1 MINKRSEQELKQ
13 YKWAFGWMGRY
24 KYRLFLAIFFDIV
37 GVGLMTWEPYIF
49 KDIVDDILMPQQFER
64 LFPMLGLSILVGLA
78 FSACRYFTSI
88 CAEQAAEAAV
98 VRLKGALFRKLM
110 VLGPDYYRENKAGDI
125 INKCSGDVE
134 VISRSLSFVIPRV
147 VEFILM
153 LAVAL
158 FVFLRINWQY
168 TIILLL
174 VSPFTAVMA
183 NKMGKK
189 LHPAFKKARKQL
201 SNLNAVVA
209 ENIAGNRVVK
219 AFVRED
225 YELEKFQKENQGYKE
240 RNIEAVSIWL
250 KYGPIID
257 SLASVIT
264 VINLVVGSILVIV
277 GKENGGITL
286 GELTLFLSFAWTLNE
301 PLMMLGMLVNDIQR
315 FRASTEKVQ
324 ELYYMDVA
332 IRDPEKDESPETV
345 KGQLDLNHVCLD
357 YGSTRVLDDINMH
370 MAPGQVIGIMGSTG
384 CGKTTLVNVI
394 DRFVDVTQGSVE
406 IDGVDV
412 RKWSLKKLRSSIGL
426 TMQDVFLF
434 SDTVESNIA
443 YGVPDTEMENVLS
456 SAVVADADEFVS
468 QMPEKYDTIVGE
480 RGTGLSGG
488 QKQRVSLARA
498 IAKHAPI
505 LILDDTT
512 SAVDMETE
520 EYIQKHLAAMPDKC
534 TTIIIAQR
542 ISSVKQADY
551 IYILDKGRIIEEGTH
566 RQLMQLGGYYYKT
579 CVMQHGL
586 EDAEADGTLNAAL
599 AEGGAD

>member
-1 MINKRSEQELKQ
+1 MKQ

-24 KYRLFLAIFFDIV
+24 KYRLILAIFFNIA

-64 LFPMLGLSILVGLA
+64 LFPMLGLSVLVGLA
-78 FSACRYFTSI
+78 FSACRYLTSI
-88 CAEQAAEAAV
+88 LAEQAAEAAV
-98 VRLKGALFRKLM
+98 VSLKGALFRKLM

-158 FVFLRINWQY
+158 AVFMSINWKY
-168 TIILLL
+168 TLILLA
-174 VSPFTAVMA
+174 VSPFTAIAA
-183 NKMGKK
+183 NKMGQK

-225 YELEKFQKENQGYKE
+225 FEMEKFQTENQAYKA

-277 GKENGGITL
+277 GKENGGITY

-332 IRDPEKDESPETV
+332 IQDPEKDESPERV
-345 KGQLDLNHVCLD
+345 EGRLDLNHVTLD
-357 YGSTRVLDDINMH
+357 YGSTRVLDDVNIH
-370 MAPGQVIGIMGSTG
+370 IAPGQVIGVMGSTG
-384 CGKTTLVNVI
+384 SGKTTLVNVI

-406 IDGVDV
+406 VDGVDV

-443 YGVPDTEMENVLS
+443 YGVPDTEMENIYS
-456 SAVVADADEFVS
+456 SAVIADADEFVS

-498 IAKHAPI
+498 IAKHAPV

-542 ISSVKQADY
+542 ISSVRQADY
-551 IYILDKGRIIEEGTH
+551 IYILDKGRVLEEGTH
-566 RQLMQLGGYYYKT
+566 RQLMQKKGYYYKT

-586 EDAEADGTLNAAL
+586 EEAEADGTLHAAL

>member
-1 MINKRSEQELKQ
+1 MKQ

-24 KYRLFLAIFFDIV
+24 KYRLILAIFFNIA

-64 LFPMLGLSILVGLA
+64 LFPMLGLSVLVGLA
-78 FSACRYFTSI
+78 FSACRYLTSI
-88 CAEQAAEAAV
+88 LAEQAAESAV
-98 VRLKGALFRKLM
+98 VNLKGALFRKLM
-110 VLGPDYYRENKAGDI
+110 ALGPDYYRENKAGDI

-153 LAVAL
+153 LIVAL
-158 FVFLRINWQY
+158 AVFMSINWKY
-168 TIILLL
+168 TLILLA
-174 VSPFTAVMA
+174 VSPFTAIAA
-183 NKMGKK
+183 NKMGQK

-225 YELEKFQKENQGYKE
+225 FELEKFQTENQAYKA

-264 VINLVVGSILVIV
+264 VINLVVGSILVII
-277 GKENGGITL
+277 GKENGGISY
-286 GELTLFLSFAWTLNE
+286 GDLTLFLTFAWTLNE
-301 PLMMLGMLVNDIQR
+301 PLLMLGMLVNDIQR

-324 ELYYMDVA
+324 ELYYMDIA
-332 IRDPEKDESPETV
+332 IQDPEKDESPEKV
-345 KGQLDLNHVCLD
+345 QGRLDLNHVTLD
-357 YGSTRVLDDINMH
+357 YGSTRVLDDVSMH
-370 MAPGQVIGIMGSTG
+370 IAPGQVIGVMGSTG
-384 CGKTTLVNVI
+384 SGKTTLVNVI

-406 IDGVDV
+406 VDGVDV

-443 YGVPDTEMENVLS
+443 YGVPDTDMENIYA
-456 SAVVADADEFVS
+456 SAVIADADEFIS

-520 EYIQKHLAAMPDKC
+520 EYIQKHLAEMPDKC

-551 IYILDKGRIIEEGTH
+551 IYILDKGRILEEGTH
-566 RQLMQLGGYYYKT
+566 RQLMQKKGYYYKT
-579 CVMQHGL
+579 CIMQHGL
-586 EDAEADGTLNAAL
+586 EEAEADGTLHAAL

>member
-1 MINKRSEQELKQ
+1 MKQ
-13 YKWAFGWMGRY
+13 YKWAFEWMGKY
-24 KYRLFLAIFFDIV
+24 KLRLILAIFFDIA

-49 KDIVDDILMPQQFER
+49 KDIVDDVLMPQQFER
-64 LFPMLGLSILVGLA
+64 LFPMLGLSIAVGLA

-158 FVFLRINWQY
+158 FVFLRINWKY
-168 TIILLL
+168 TLILLL
-174 VSPFTAVMA
+174 VSPITAVMA

-225 YELEKFQKENQGYKE
+225 FEMEKFQTENQGYKA

-264 VINLVVGSILVIV
+264 VINLVVGSVLVII
-277 GKENGGITL
+277 GKENGGITY

-332 IRDPEKDESPETV
+332 IQEPEKDESPETV
-345 KGQLDLNHVCLD
+345 EGRVDLNHVTLD
-357 YGSTRVLDDINMH
+357 YGSTRVLDDISMH
-370 MAPGQVIGIMGSTG
+370 IAPGQVIGVMGST
-384 CGKTTLVNVI
+384 
-394 DRFVDVTQGSVE
+394 
-406 IDGVDV
+406 
-412 RKWSLKKLRSSIGL
+412 
-426 TMQDVFLF
+426 
-434 SDTVESNIA
+434 
-443 YGVPDTEMENVLS
+443 
-456 SAVVADADEFVS
+456 
-468 QMPEKYDTIVGE
+468 
-480 RGTGLSGG
+480 
-488 QKQRVSLARA
+488 
-498 IAKHAPI
+498 
-505 LILDDTT
+505 
-512 SAVDMETE
+512 
-520 EYIQKHLAAMPDKC
+520 
-534 TTIIIAQR
+534 
-542 ISSVKQADY
+542 
-551 IYILDKGRIIEEGTH
+551 
-566 RQLMQLGGYYYKT
+566 
-579 CVMQHGL
+579 
-586 EDAEADGTLNAAL
+586 
-599 AEGGAD
+599 

>member
-1 MINKRSEQELKQ
+1 MKQ
-13 YKWAFGWMGRY
+13 YKWAFNWLGKH
-24 KYRLFLAIFFDIV
+24 KYLLILAIFFDIA

-49 KDIVDDILMPQQFER
+49 KDIVDDVLMPQQFER
-64 LFPMLGLSILVGLA
+64 LLPMLGLSLLVGLA
-78 FSACRYFTSI
+78 FSVCRYLTSVL
-88 CAEQAAEAAV
+88 AEMAAETAV

-110 VLGPDYYRENKAGDI
+110 ALGTDYYRENKAGDI

-134 VISRSLSFVIPRV
+134 VISRSLSFVIPRA
-147 VEFILM
+147 VEFVLM
-153 LAVAL
+153 LIVAIV
-158 FVFLRINWQY
+158 VFMRINWKY
-168 TIILLL
+168 TLILLV
-174 VSPFTAVMA
+174 VSPFTAIAA
-183 NKMGKK
+183 NRMGKK
-189 LHPAFKKARKQL
+189 IHPAFKKARKQL

-225 YELEKFQKENQGYKE
+225 FEMEKFQTENQGYKA

-264 VINLVVGSILVIV
+264 VINLVVGSVLVII
-277 GKENGGITL
+277 GKENGGITY

-332 IRDPEKDESPETV
+332 IQEPEKDESPETV
-345 KGQLDLNHVCLD
+345 EGRVDLNHVTLD
-357 YGSTRVLDDINMH
+357 YGSTRVLDDISMH
-370 MAPGQVIGIMGSTG
+370 IAPGQVIGVMGSTG
-384 CGKTTLVNVI
+384 SGKTTLVNVI
-394 DRFVDVTQGSVE
+394 DRYVDVTGGSVE

-412 RKWSLKKLRSSIGL
+412 RKWSLKKLRGSIGL

-443 YGVPDTEMENVLS
+443 YGVPDTEMENIIS
-456 SAVVADADEFVS
+456 SAVIADADEFVS
-468 QMPEKYDTIVGE
+468 QMPDKYDTIVGE

-551 IYILDKGRIIEEGTH
+551 IYILDKGRILEEGTH
-566 RQLMQLGGYYYKT
+566 KQLMQQKGYYYKT

-586 EDAEADGTLNAAL
+586 EDSEADAAFGSAL
-599 AEGGAD
+599 QGEGGAF

>member
-1 MINKRSEQELKQ
+1 MKQ
-13 YKWAFGWMGRY
+13 YKWAFGWMG
-24 KYRLFLAIFFDIV
+24 KYRFRLILAILFDIA

-49 KDIVDDILMPQQFER
+49 KDIVDDVLMPQQFER
-64 LFPMLGLSILVGLA
+64 LFPMLGLSVLVGLA

-88 CAEQAAEAAV
+88 LAEQAAESAV
-98 VRLKGALFRKLM
+98 VSLKGALFRKLM

-153 LAVAL
+153 LGVAL
-158 FVFLRINWQY
+158 AVFMSINWKY
-168 TIILLL
+168 TLILLA
-174 VSPFTAVMA
+174 VSPFTAIMA

-225 YELEKFQKENQGYKE
+225 FEMEKFQTENQAYKE
-240 RNIEAVSIWL
+240 RNLEAVSIWL

-264 VINLVVGSILVIV
+264 VINLVVGSILVII
-277 GKENGGITL
+277 GKENGGITY

-332 IRDPEKDESPETV
+332 IQDPEKDESPEQV
-345 KGQLDLNHVCLD
+345 QGRLDLNHVTLD
-357 YGSTRVLDDINMH
+357 YGSTRVLDDVDMH
-370 MAPGQVIGIMGSTG
+370 IAPGQVIGVMGSTG
-384 CGKTTLVNVI
+384 SGKTTLVNVI
-394 DRFVDVTQGSVE
+394 DRFVDVTRGSVE
-406 IDGVDV
+406 LDGVDV
-412 RKWSLKKLRSSIGL
+412 RKWSLKKLRSAIGL

-443 YGVPDTEMENVLS
+443 YGVPDTEMENIYS
-456 SAVVADADEFVS
+456 SAVIADADEFVS

-542 ISSVKQADY
+542 ISSVRQADY

-566 RQLMQLGGYYYKT
+566 RQLMQKKGYYYKT

-586 EDAEADGTLNAAL
+586 EEAEADGTLHAAL

>member
-1 MINKRSEQELKQ
+1 MKQ
-13 YKWAFGWMGRY
+13 YKWAFEWMGKY
-24 KYRLFLAIFFDIV
+24 KLRLILAIFFDIA

-49 KDIVDDILMPQQFER
+49 KDIVDDVLMPQQFER
-64 LFPMLGLSILVGLA
+64 LFPMLGLSIAVGLA

-158 FVFLRINWQY
+158 FVFLRINWKY
-168 TIILLL
+168 TLILLL
-174 VSPFTAVMA
+174 VSPITAVMA

-225 YELEKFQKENQGYKE
+225 FEMEKFQTENQGYKA

-264 VINLVVGSILVIV
+264 VINLVVGSVLVII
-277 GKENGGITL
+277 GKENGGITY

-332 IRDPEKDESPETV
+332 IQEPEKDESPETV
-345 KGQLDLNHVCLD
+345 EGRVDLNHVTLD
-357 YGSTRVLDDINMH
+357 YGSTRVLDDISMH
-370 MAPGQVIGIMGSTG
+370 IAPGQVIGVMGSTG
-384 CGKTTLVNVI
+384 SGKTTLVNVI
-394 DRFVDVTQGSVE
+394 DRYVDVTGGSVE

-412 RKWSLKKLRSSIGL
+412 RKWSLKKLRGSIGL

-443 YGVPDTEMENVLS
+443 YGVPDTEMENIIS
-456 SAVVADADEFVS
+456 SAVIADADEFVS
-468 QMPEKYDTIVGE
+468 QMPDKYDTIVGE

-551 IYILDKGRIIEEGTH
+551 IYILDKGRILEEGTH
-566 RQLMQLGGYYYKT
+566 KQLMQQKGYYYKT

-586 EDAEADGTLNAAL
+586 EDSEADAAFGSAL
-599 AEGGAD
+599 QGEGGAF

>member
-1 MINKRSEQELKQ
+1 MKQ
-13 YKWAFGWMGRY
+13 YKWAFGWMG
-24 KYRLFLAIFFDIV
+24 KYRFRLILAILFDIA

-49 KDIVDDILMPQQFER
+49 KDIVDDVLMPQQFAR
-64 LFPMLGLSILVGLA
+64 LFPMLGLSVLVGLA

-88 CAEQAAEAAV
+88 LAEQAAESAV
-98 VRLKGALFRKLM
+98 VSLKGALFRKLM

-153 LAVAL
+153 LGVAL
-158 FVFLRINWQY
+158 AVFMSINWKY
-168 TIILLL
+168 TLILLA

-225 YELEKFQKENQGYKE
+225 FEMEKFQTENQAYKE
-240 RNIEAVSIWL
+240 RNLEAVSIWL

-264 VINLVVGSILVIV
+264 VINLVVGSILVII
-277 GKENGGITL
+277 GKENGGITY

-332 IRDPEKDESPETV
+332 IQDPEKDESPERV
-345 KGQLDLNHVCLD
+345 QGRLDLNHVTLD
-357 YGSTRVLDDINMH
+357 YGSTRVLDDVDMH
-370 MAPGQVIGIMGSTG
+370 IAPGQVIGVMGSTG
-384 CGKTTLVNVI
+384 SGKTTLVNVI
-394 DRFVDVTQGSVE
+394 DRFVDVTRGSVE
-406 IDGVDV
+406 VDGVDV
-412 RKWSLKKLRSSIGL
+412 RKWSLKKLRSAIGL

-443 YGVPDTEMENVLS
+443 YGVPDTEMENIYS
-456 SAVVADADEFVS
+456 SAVIADADEFVS

-542 ISSVKQADY
+542 ISSVRQADY

-566 RQLMQLGGYYYKT
+566 RQLMQKKGYYYKT

-586 EDAEADGTLNAAL
+586 EEAEADGTLHAAL

>member
-1 MINKRSEQELKQ
+1 
-13 YKWAFGWMGRY
+13 MGRY
-24 KYRLFLAIFFDIV
+24 KYRLFLAIFFDIA

-153 LAVAL
+153 LIVAL
-158 FVFLRINWQY
+158 AVFMSINWKY
-168 TIILLL
+168 TLILLA
-174 VSPFTAVMA
+174 VSPFTAIAA
-183 NKMGKK
+183 NKMGQK

-225 YELEKFQKENQGYKE
+225 FEMEKFQTENQAYKA
-240 RNIEAVSIWL
+240 RNLEAVSIWL

-264 VINLVVGSILVIV
+264 VINLVVGSVLVII
-277 GKENGGITL
+277 GKANGGISL
-286 GELTLFLSFAWTLNE
+286 GELTLFLTFAWTLNE
-301 PLMMLGMLVNDIQR
+301 PLLMLGMLVNDIQR

-324 ELYYMDVA
+324 ELYYMDIA
-332 IRDPEKDESPETV
+332 IQDPEKDESPETV
-345 KGQLDLNHVCLD
+345 KGQLDLNHVTLD

-370 MAPGQVIGIMGSTG
+370 IAPGQVIGIMGSTG

-394 DRFVDVTQGSVE
+394 DRYVDVTQGSVE

-443 YGVPDTEMENVLS
+443 YGVPDTEMENIYS
-456 SAVVADADEFVS
+456 SAVIADADEFIS
-468 QMPEKYDTIVGE
+468 QMPDKYDTIVGE

-520 EYIQKHLAAMPDKC
+520 EYIQKHLQDMPDKC

-566 RQLMQLGGYYYKT
+566 RQLMQHKGYYYKT

-586 EDAEADGTLNAAL
+586 EEAEADGTLHAAL
-599 AEGGAD
+599 NGEGGAF

>member
-1 MINKRSEQELKQ
+1 MKQ
-13 YKWAFGWMGRY
+13 YKWAFGWMGKY
-24 KYRLFLAIFFDIV
+24 KYRLILAIFFNIA

-64 LFPMLGLSILVGLA
+64 LFPMLGLSVLVGLA
-78 FSACRYFTSI
+78 FSACRYLTSI
-88 CAEQAAEAAV
+88 LAEQAAESAGV
-98 VRLKGALFRKLM
+98 NLKGALFRKLM
-110 VLGPDYYRENKAGDI
+110 ALGPDYYRENKAGDI

-153 LAVAL
+153 LIVAL
-158 FVFLRINWQY
+158 AVFMSINWKY
-168 TIILLL
+168 TLILLA
-174 VSPFTAVMA
+174 VSPFTAIAA
-183 NKMGKK
+183 NKMGQK

-225 YELEKFQKENQGYKE
+225 FELEKFQTENQAYKA

-264 VINLVVGSILVIV
+264 VINLVVGSILVII
-277 GKENGGITL
+277 GKENGGISY
-286 GELTLFLSFAWTLNE
+286 GDLTLFLTFAWTLNE
-301 PLMMLGMLVNDIQR
+301 PLLMLGMLVNDIQR

-324 ELYYMDVA
+324 ELYYMDIA
-332 IRDPEKDESPETV
+332 IQDPEKDESPEKV
-345 KGQLDLNHVCLD
+345 EGRLDLNHVTLD
-357 YGSTRVLDDINMH
+357 YGSTRVLDDVSMH
-370 MAPGQVIGIMGSTG
+370 IAPGQVIGVMGSTG
-384 CGKTTLVNVI
+384 SGKTTLVNVI

-412 RKWSLKKLRSSIGL
+412 RKWSLTKLRSSIGL

-443 YGVPDTEMENVLS
+443 YGVPDTEMENIYS
-456 SAVVADADEFVS
+456 SAVIADADEFVS

-520 EYIQKHLAAMPDKC
+520 EYIQKHLADMPDQC

-551 IYILDKGRIIEEGTH
+551 IYILDKGRILEEGTH
-566 RQLMQLGGYYYKT
+566 RQLMQKKGYYYKT
-579 CVMQHGL
+579 CIMQHGL
-586 EDAEADGTLNAAL
+586 EEAEADGTLLAAL

>member
-1 MINKRSEQELKQ
+1 MKQ

-24 KYRLFLAIFFDIV
+24 KYRLILAIFFNIA

-49 KDIVDDILMPQQFER
+49 KDIVDEVLMPQQFER
-64 LFPMLGLSILVGLA
+64 LFPMLGLSVVVGLA
-78 FSACRYFTSI
+78 FSACRYLTSI
-88 CAEQAAEAAV
+88 LAEQAAESAV
-98 VRLKGALFRKLM
+98 VNLKGALFRKLM
-110 VLGPDYYRENKAGDI
+110 ALGPDYYRENKAGDI

-153 LAVAL
+153 LIVAL
-158 FVFLRINWQY
+158 AVFMSINWKY
-168 TIILLL
+168 TLILLA
-174 VSPFTAVMA
+174 VSPFTAIAA
-183 NKMGKK
+183 NKMGQK

-225 YELEKFQKENQGYKE
+225 YELEKFQNENQAYKA

-264 VINLVVGSILVIV
+264 VINLVVGSILVII
-277 GKENGGITL
+277 GKENGGISY
-286 GELTLFLSFAWTLNE
+286 GDLTLFLTFAWTLNE
-301 PLMMLGMLVNDIQR
+301 PLLMLGMLVNDIQR

-324 ELYYMDVA
+324 ELYYMDIA
-332 IRDPEKDESPETV
+332 IQDPEKDESPEQV
-345 KGQLDLNHVCLD
+345 KGQLDLNHVTLD
-357 YGSTRVLDDINMH
+357 YGSTRVLDDVSMH
-370 MAPGQVIGIMGSTG
+370 IAPGQVIGVMGSTG
-384 CGKTTLVNVI
+384 SGKTTLVNVI
-394 DRFVDVTQGSVE
+394 DRFVDVTRGSVE

-443 YGVPDTEMENVLS
+443 YGVPDTEMENIYS
-456 SAVVADADEFVS
+456 SAVIADADEFVS

-520 EYIQKHLAAMPDKC
+520 EYIQKHLAEMPDKC

-551 IYILDKGRIIEEGTH
+551 IYILDKGRILEEGTH
-566 RQLMQLGGYYYKT
+566 RQLMQKKGYYYKT
-579 CVMQHGL
+579 CIMQHGL
-586 EDAEADGTLNAAL
+586 EEAEADGTLHAAL

>member
-1 MINKRSEQELKQ
+1 MKQ
-13 YKWAFGWMGRY
+13 YKWAFEWMG
-24 KYRLFLAIFFDIV
+24 KDKFRLILAIFFDIA

-158 FVFLRINWQY
+158 FVFMRINWKY
-168 TIILLL
+168 TLILLL
-174 VSPFTAVMA
+174 VSPFTAMMA

-225 YELEKFQKENQGYKE
+225 FEMEKFQTENQGYKA

-264 VINLVVGSILVIV
+264 VINLVVGSILVII

-332 IRDPEKDESPETV
+332 IQDPEKDESPETV
-345 KGQLDLNHVCLD
+345 KGRLDLNHVTLE
-357 YGSTRVLDDINMH
+357 YGSTRVLDDVNMH
-370 MAPGQVIGIMGSTG
+370 IAPGQVIGIMGSTG

-443 YGVPDTEMENVLS
+443 YGVPDTEMENILA
-456 SAVVADADEFVS
+456 SAVIADADEFVS

-520 EYIQKHLAAMPDKC
+520 EYIQKHLQDMPDKC

-542 ISSVKQADY
+542 VSSVKQADY
-551 IYILDKGRIIEEGTH
+551 IYILDKGCILEEGTH
-566 RQLMQLGGYYYKT
+566 RQLMQKKGYYYKT

-586 EDAEADGTLNAAL
+586 EEAEADGTLHAAL
-599 AEGGAD
+599 QGEGGAL

>member
-1 MINKRSEQELKQ
+1 MKQ
-13 YKWAFGWMGRY
+13 YKWAFGWMG
-24 KYRLFLAIFFDIV
+24 KYRFRLILAILFDIA

-49 KDIVDDILMPQQFER
+49 KDIVDDVLMPQQFAR
-64 LFPMLGLSILVGLA
+64 LFPMLGLSVLVGLA

-88 CAEQAAEAAV
+88 LAEQAAESAV
-98 VRLKGALFRKLM
+98 VSLKGALFRKLM

-153 LAVAL
+153 LGVAL
-158 FVFLRINWQY
+158 AVFMSINWKY
-168 TIILLL
+168 TLILLA

-225 YELEKFQKENQGYKE
+225 FEMEKFQTENQAYKE
-240 RNIEAVSIWL
+240 RNLEAVSIWL

-264 VINLVVGSILVIV
+264 VINLVVGSILVII
-277 GKENGGITL
+277 GKENGGITY

-332 IRDPEKDESPETV
+332 IQDPEMDESPEQV
-345 KGQLDLNHVCLD
+345 QGRLDLNHVTLD
-357 YGSTRVLDDINMH
+357 YGSTRVLDDVDMH
-370 MAPGQVIGIMGSTG
+370 IAPGQVIGVMGSTG
-384 CGKTTLVNVI
+384 SGKTTLVNVI
-394 DRFVDVTQGSVE
+394 DRFVDVTRGSVE
-406 IDGVDV
+406 VDGVDV
-412 RKWSLKKLRSSIGL
+412 RKWSLKKLRSAIGL

-443 YGVPDTEMENVLS
+443 YGVPDTEMENIYS
-456 SAVVADADEFVS
+456 SAVIADADEFVS

-542 ISSVKQADY
+542 ISSVRQADY

-566 RQLMQLGGYYYKT
+566 RQLMQKKGYYYKT

-586 EDAEADGTLNAAL
+586 EEAEADGTLHAAL

>member
-1 MINKRSEQELKQ
+1 MKQ

-24 KYRLFLAIFFDIV
+24 KYRLILAIFFNIA

-64 LFPMLGLSILVGLA
+64 LFPMLGLSVLVGLA
-78 FSACRYFTSI
+78 FSACRYLTSI
-88 CAEQAAEAAV
+88 LAEQAAESAV
-98 VRLKGALFRKLM
+98 VNLKGALFRKLM
-110 VLGPDYYRENKAGDI
+110 ALGPDYYRENKAGDI

-153 LAVAL
+153 LIVAL
-158 FVFLRINWQY
+158 AVFMSINWKY
-168 TIILLL
+168 TLILLA
-174 VSPFTAVMA
+174 VSPFTAIAA
-183 NKMGKK
+183 NKMGQK

-225 YELEKFQKENQGYKE
+225 YELEKFQNENQAYKA

-264 VINLVVGSILVIV
+264 VINLVVGSILVII
-277 GKENGGITL
+277 GKENGGISY
-286 GELTLFLSFAWTLNE
+286 GDLTLFLTFAWTLNE
-301 PLMMLGMLVNDIQR
+301 PLLMLGMLVNDIQR

-324 ELYYMDVA
+324 ELYYMDIA
-332 IRDPEKDESPETV
+332 IQDPEKDESPEKV
-345 KGQLDLNHVCLD
+345 QGRLDLNHVTLD
-357 YGSTRVLDDINMH
+357 YGSTRVLDDVNMH
-370 MAPGQVIGIMGSTG
+370 IAPGQVIGVMGSTG
-384 CGKTTLVNVI
+384 SGKTTLVNVI

-406 IDGVDV
+406 VDGVDV

-443 YGVPDTEMENVLS
+443 YGVPDTDMENIYA
-456 SAVVADADEFVS
+456 SAVIADADEFVS

-520 EYIQKHLAAMPDKC
+520 EYIQKHLADMPDKC

-551 IYILDKGRIIEEGTH
+551 IYILDKGRILEEGTH
-566 RQLMQLGGYYYKT
+566 RQLMQKKGYYYKT
-579 CVMQHGL
+579 CIMQHGL
-586 EDAEADGTLNAAL
+586 EEAEADGTLHAAL

>member
-1 MINKRSEQELKQ
+1 MKQ

-24 KYRLFLAIFFDIV
+24 KYRLILAIFFNIA

-49 KDIVDDILMPQQFER
+49 KDIVDDVLMPQQFER
-64 LFPMLGLSILVGLA
+64 LFPMLGLSVLVGLA

-158 FVFLRINWQY
+158 FVFMRINWKY
-168 TIILLL
+168 TLVLLA
-174 VSPFTAVMA
+174 VSPFTAWMA
-183 NKMGKK
+183 NKMGQK

-225 YELEKFQKENQGYKE
+225 FEMEKFQTENQGYKA

-264 VINLVVGSILVIV
+264 VINLVVGSILVII
-277 GKENGGITL
+277 GKENGGITY

-332 IRDPEKDESPETV
+332 IQDPEKDESPEAV
-345 KGQLDLNHVCLD
+345 EGRLDLNHVTLD
-357 YGSTRVLDDINMH
+357 YGSTRVLDDVSMH
-370 MAPGQVIGIMGSTG
+370 IAPGQVIGVMGSTG
-384 CGKTTLVNVI
+384 SGKSALVNVI
-394 DRFVDVTQGSVE
+394 DRFVDVTEGSVE

-443 YGVPDTEMENVLS
+443 YGVPDTEMENILS
-456 SAVVADADEFVS
+456 SAVIADADEFVS
-468 QMPEKYDTIVGE
+468 QMPDKYDTIVGE

-520 EYIQKHLAAMPDKC
+520 EYIQKHLQSMPDKC

-566 RQLMQLGGYYYKT
+566 RQLMQHKGYYYKT

-586 EDAEADGTLNAAL
+586 EEAEADGTLHAAFQG
-599 AEGGAD
+599 EGGAL

>member
-1 MINKRSEQELKQ
+1 MKQ

-24 KYRLFLAIFFDIV
+24 KYRLILAIFFNIA

-64 LFPMLGLSILVGLA
+64 LFPMLGLSVLVGLA
-78 FSACRYFTSI
+78 FSACRYLTSI
-88 CAEQAAEAAV
+88 LAEQAAESAV
-98 VRLKGALFRKLM
+98 VNLKGALFRKLM
-110 VLGPDYYRENKAGDI
+110 ALGPDYYRENKAGDI

-153 LAVAL
+153 LIVAL
-158 FVFLRINWQY
+158 AVFMSINWKY
-168 TIILLL
+168 TLILLA
-174 VSPFTAVMA
+174 VSPFTAIAA
-183 NKMGKK
+183 NKMGQK

-225 YELEKFQKENQGYKE
+225 YELEKFQNENQAYKA

-277 GKENGGITL
+277 GKENGGITY

-332 IRDPEKDESPETV
+332 IQDPEKDESPERV
-345 KGQLDLNHVCLD
+345 EGRLDLNHVTLD
-357 YGSTRVLDDINMH
+357 YGSTRVLDDVNIH
-370 MAPGQVIGIMGSTG
+370 IAPGQVIGVMGSTG
-384 CGKTTLVNVI
+384 SGKTTLVNVI

-406 IDGVDV
+406 VDGVDV

-443 YGVPDTEMENVLS
+443 YGVPDTEMENIYS
-456 SAVVADADEFVS
+456 SAVIADADEFVS

-542 ISSVKQADY
+542 ISSVRQADY
-551 IYILDKGRIIEEGTH
+551 IYILDKGRVLEEGTH
-566 RQLMQLGGYYYKT
+566 RQLMQKKGYYYKT

-586 EDAEADGTLNAAL
+586 EEAEADGTLHAAL